1 MRAKL
6 KTKRICTFVISK
18 EKTMNMYFKNFAPR
32 WMVFSFDLLLVFFS
46 AVLAYLTRF
55 NFNIPAS
62 EYPSIYYSLTTIL
75 LIRALSFLLLG
86 IHKFIV
92 RYTSTNDALNI
103 GAAIV
108 AGSLVFVLLNL
119 AWYYFFHYNLIPY
132 SIIIVEFNISLA
144 FLLGYRILL
153 KLAYLENRL
162 PSREKQ
168 WVIIFGAGEAGV
180 ITKRAIERDAG
191 TKFRVLAFLDEDRK
205 KIGGKI
211 EGITIYPLSE
221 LENLLSTYNVKF
233 VIISIQNL
241 KPSKKKFVTE
251 KALAFGTKILV
262 VPPVSKWI
270 NGELSFKQIRKIP
283 IEELLERDEIKISNE
298 KVVSE
303 FRKRTVL
310 ITGAAGSIGSELV
323 RQLLNFFPERVVC
336 VDMAETPMFFLQ
348 HEIRQQFT
356 TSDVK
361 FLIGNILDENK
372 MEFIFKTYK
381 PEVVFHAAAYKH
393 VPLMEENIYEA
404 FRTNV
409 IGTKIVADL
418 ALKFDVEKMV
428 FISTDKAVNPTS
440 IMGASKRLAELYIQA
455 LNENKKTKYLA
466 VRFGNVLGSNGSVIP
481 LFRKQ
486 IEEGGPVTV
495 TDPNATRYFMTIP
508 EACLLVLEA
517 VTMGKGGEIF
527 LLDMGEPVKIM
538 DLAKRMIQL
547 SGLEL
552 GKDIQIQIIGLRPGE
567 KLHEELLA
575 DKEKSI
581 PTYSES
587 IMIAKSNVPDLSTM
601 NNVMESLMDLLQRM
615 DEKQIILRL
624 REWIPEYR
632 GNFF

>member
-1 MRAKL
+1 
-6 KTKRICTFVISK
+6 
-18 EKTMNMYFKNFAPR
+18 MNLYFKNFAPR

-62 EYPSIYYSLTTIL
+62 EYPDIYYSLTTIL
-75 LIRALSFLLLG
+75 SIRALSFLLLG
-86 IHKFIV
+86 IHKFVV

-108 AGSLVFVLLNL
+108 AGSFVFVLLNL
-119 AWYYFFHYNLIPY
+119 SWYYFFHYNLIPY
-132 SIIIVEFNISLA
+132 SVIIIEFNISLA

-221 LENLLSTYNVKF
+221 LENLLSTYDVKF
-233 VIISIQNL
+233 VIIAIQNL

-336 VDMAETPMFFLQ
+336 VDMAETPMFYLQ
-348 HEIRQQFT
+348 HEIRQRFT

-372 MEFIFKTYK
+372 MEFIYKTYK

-418 ALKFDVEKMV
+418 ALKYEVEKMV

-495 TDPNATRYFMTIP
+495 TDPDATRYFMTIP

-527 LLDMGEPVKIM
+527 LLDMGEPVKII

-575 DKEKSI
+575 DKEKNI
-581 PTYSES
+581 PTYCES

-615 DEKQIILRL
+615 DEKQIMLRL
-624 REWIPEYR
+624 REWIPEYQ